1 MSDENDEIG
10 QNEIE
15 DLLRQAQAG
24 QGSTPTD
31 LAEPES
37 AETPQETPQS
47 TPQSTPAAQAS
58 AAASAGPND
67 IDLLLQ
73 QAEQAIASIDSPNA
87 AQDDTVPF
95 TFRNLKGTPANGEQT
110 TLELIQ
116 DVNLDVRIELGR
128 SKMQLDEVL
137 QLKQG
142 SVVSLDRLAGDPVD
156 VFVNGR
162 LIARGEVLVLND
174 NFCIRIGELVA
185 GNKTA

>member
-24 QGSTPTD
+24 QGSSPTD
-31 LAEPES
+31 LAHPDPNESSEPEPV
-37 AETPQETPQS
+37 AEVPQAGA
-47 TPQSTPAAQAS
+47 PAAV
-58 AAASAGPND
+58 GPTD
-67 IDLLLQ
+67 IDLLLS
-73 QAEQAIASIDSPNA
+73 QAEQAIASIDSPSPQ
-87 AQDDTVPF
+87 QDDTIPF
-95 TFRNLKGTPANGEQT
+95 SFRNLSGTPANNEAA

-116 DVNLDVRIELGR
+116 DISLDVRIELGR
-128 SKMQLDEVL
+128 SKMRLDEVL

-174 NFCIRIGELVA
+174 NFCIRVGELVA
-185 GNKTA
+185 GNQAS